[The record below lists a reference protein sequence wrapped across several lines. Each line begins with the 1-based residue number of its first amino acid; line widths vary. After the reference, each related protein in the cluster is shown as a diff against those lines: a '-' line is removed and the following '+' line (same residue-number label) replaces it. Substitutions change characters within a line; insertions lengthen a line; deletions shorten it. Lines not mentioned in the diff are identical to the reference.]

1 MWMWVVLVWVVI
13 NHADD
18 YGITLKYEKSD
29 SLTTVLR
36 LRGLSREATIA
47 YDSDAYWSHRIIT
60 V

>member
-1 MWMWVVLVWVVI
+1 MLVWVVLVWVVI

-18 YGITLKYEKSD
+18 YGVTLKYQKAD

-36 LRGLSREATIA
+36 LSGLSREATTA

-60 V
+60 M